1 MSDLLSSLGHAVV
14 YAVLAGALLVL
25 AYYVLDLVTP
35 GHLGNALRGVDERGD
50 ESVHA
55 ASKSAAVVTSA
66 WLVSNAAVLFTAIWM
81 NGATDLGAALGWTLA
96 FGALGIVLNAV
107 MFFVVEAITPGDL
120 RTIVTSPGPVRP
132 LAYVAASSAL
142 SVGLIVCASIA

>member
-14 YAVLAGALLVL
+14 YAVLAGVLLVA

-35 GHLGNALRGVDERGD
+35 HHLGNALRGIDERGE

-66 WLVSNAAVLFTAIWM
+66 WLVSNAGVLFTAIWM
-81 NGATDLGAALGWTLA
+81 NGATDLGEALGWTLA

-107 MFFVVEAITPGDL
+107 MFLVIEAITPGDL
-120 RTIVTSPGPVRP
+120 RRIVTSPGPARP
-132 LAYVAASSAL
+132 LAYVAAASAL